1 MKDSFSLNIIH
12 EVINSENC
20 VKLLGVETDNKL
32 SFEKKNISTLV
43 KKASNQLNAISRIE
57 NFIDFKKK

>member
-1 MKDSFSLNIIH
+1 MKDSFSLNINH

-32 SFEKKNISTLV
+32 SFEKKKYFYTSQ
-43 KKASNQLNAISRIE
+43 KSK
-57 NFIDFKKK
+57 

>member
-1 MKDSFSLNIIH
+1 MKDSFSLNINH

-20 VKLLGVETDNKL
+20 VKLPGVETDNKL
-32 SFEKKNISTLV
+32 SFEKKKISTLV

>member
-1 MKDSFSLNIIH
+1 MKDSFSLNINH